1 MSRLPQ
7 ATPPFPA
14 GEAIAPGPL
23 PTGESVVSANEP
35 AAGAAP
41 FTKRERQILDLLA
54 RGLQNR
60 EIGTQLGISGV
71 TVKNH
76 LYRVFEK
83 LGTRTRIEA
92 ALKWLGR

>member
-1 MSRLPQ
+1 MSRSPQ
-7 ATPPFPA
+7 TNPPFPA
-14 GEAIAPGPL
+14 GDAIASGPL

-35 AAGAAP
+35 AAGAAA

-60 EIGTQLGISGV
+60 EIGAQLGISGI

-83 LGTRTRIEA
+83 LGTRTRTEA
-92 ALKWLGR
+92 VLKWLGR